1 MKGTKIIFLFVALLL
16 PACIFVFLKIFGKN
30 EFAVAPL
37 FQTEA
42 PVLPSACGQATT
54 PYVVSSGDVSDFL
67 DNSDSLGII
76 FFAKDSV
83 VASSTRKTFAQL
95 KELYDKDPV
104 SLSMRWPAPGRFDS
118 AFHCIFAMKMTKDI
132 VLIDN
137 HGLIRGQYESTDR
150 DEIDRLKTEITII
163 LKRY

>member
-30 EFAVAPL
+30 EFAVEPM

-42 PVLPSACGQATT
+42 PVLPAKCGAVKA
-54 PYVVSSGDVSDFL
+54 PYIITADKVSSFIMA
-67 DNSDSLGII
+67 NDSLAII
-76 FFAKDSV
+76 FFLDETALTSKMQ
-83 VASSTRKTFAQL
+83 KTLHQL
-95 KELYDKDPV
+95 KETYKKDPISIV
-104 SLSMRWPAPGRFDS
+104 LERNDAPDFDL
-118 AFHCIFAMKMTKDI
+118 AFDCIFAMKMPKDI

-137 HGLIRGQYESTDR
+137 HGMIRGQYESTDR

>member
-30 EFAVAPL
+30 EFAVEPL

-42 PVLPSACGQATT
+42 PMLPSACGQATT
-54 PYVVSSGDVSDFL
+54 PHIISGDQVSDFL
-67 DNSDSLGII
+67 KSSDTLGII
-76 FFAKDSV
+76 FLVKDSAV
-83 VASSTRKTFAQL
+83 TSSRRKTFAQL

-104 SLSMRWPAPGRFDS
+104 SLSMRWPDPGEFDS
-118 AFHCIFAMKMTKDI
+118 AFHCIFAMKNPKDI

-150 DEIDRLKTEITII
+150 DEIDRFKTVITII